1 MAYLAAKISRIRF
14 LTSVKVVPHRPA
26 VPKANLLS
34 TIDVMSG
41 GRVIVGVGAGWLKEE
56 FEALGA
62 PPFDERGKVT
72 DKYFQRHSV
81 HCRFL

>member
-1 MAYLAAKISRIRF
+1 M
-14 LTSVKVVPHRPA
+14 VVPHRPA
-26 VPKANLLS
+26 VLTAKLLS

-41 GRVIVGVGAGWLKEE
+41 GRVIVGAGWLKKE

-72 DKYFQRHSV
+72 DEYLQRRPV
-81 HCRFL
+81 HCRLL